1 MSAKAITRATAA
13 FLTLSLLVA
22 PLTAMSQVV
31 PPMPGASPAP
41 TQAPSGGPPVLPS
54 LIAPP
59 QINPS
64 RQPRALGRPV
74 ALHLVPINVRFLQA
88 HPALRTMIRRPLAP
102 ERMEYI
108 QRPPI
113 AFRPLTLHDLPGSP
127 ETANTLI
134 RIPVPGGLYAAN
146 SAGRQTF
153 RERREGF
160 RMVRAGTYLEAMNR
174 IERAMNRSGYTL
186 RARPAAATST
196 TIGGQPGY
204 ELVVGRLRFNHALL
218 DRQIRSF
225 RALQHPLLAA
235 PRFRDLKTDI
245 HLLNMVSHHQL
256 TIEKLPQKI
265 RGPLL
270 VHQLHYYPNLRPLGA
285 PTASP
290 VPSYTM
296 SGRTTFHGGSVN
308 PYAHPSAAALTTPNP
323 LAGLPSYPGTFS
335 WDYPLNKDFGDPN
348 SVDAYLNFDFQLD
361 GDISKG
367 ADGSASADTGITLF
381 NNPFDI
387 FSAKAQFQGTD
398 PSVTSAT
405 ITTSKG
411 VDSASI
417 NILLGGNNVWS
428 KSAKADWNNSSNPWT
443 ESETFVSITVPI
455 PIMPG
460 LNVAFSAAVAGTLGL
475 AYNVALEGIGVAATV
490 TPSAGLTASF
500 AVALSIDAVVASI
513 SAGVEG
519 NLSVLTFS
527 VDLIGAADLIGLP
540 EGPAIPAPA
549 SLGTPPAG
557 MEYQEV
563 PTQLAFQYSYQI
575 NDTLTTLSGSVDIF
589 AQECILWGCAKQTVP
604 LFSFKGV
611 TLESGTIAGGPS
623 WTNVNIGGPFL
634 KEELVYPPAMKL
646 PPIRVKTLCCGGHR
660 STAKRVTSTTLN
672 VR

>member
-41 TQAPSGGPPVLPS
+41 TQAPSGGPPVLPP

-59 QINPS
+59 RINPVRQS
-64 RQPRALGRPV
+64 RAAGHPA
-74 ALHLVPINVRFLQA
+74 ALHLVPVNVRFLQM
-88 HPALRTMIRRPLAP
+88 HPALRTIIRKPLSP
-102 ERMEYI
+102 DRLEYI

-127 ETANTLI
+127 KTANTLI
-134 RIPVPGGLYAAN
+134 RIPVPGGLYAAS
-146 SAGRQTF
+146 SAGKQTF

-160 RMVRAGTYLEAMNR
+160 RMVRAGTYLEAINR
-174 IERAMNRSGYTL
+174 IERAMNQSGYTL
-186 RARPAAATST
+186 RARPTAATST

-225 RALQHPLLAA
+225 RALQHPLLSA
-235 PRFRDLKTDI
+235 PRLRDLKTDI

-256 TIEKLPQKI
+256 TVEKLPQQI
-265 RGPLL
+265 RGPILA
-270 VHQLHYYPNLRPLGA
+270 HQPHYYPNLRPLAVPAITSPA
-285 PTASP
+285 PSNR
-290 VPSYTM
+290 M
-296 SGRTTFHGGSVN
+296 SGRTTFHSGAVN
-308 PYAHPSAAALTTPNP
+308 LNVRPTPLVLATPNP

-335 WDYPLNKDFGDPN
+335 WDYPLDNGFGDPN
-348 SVDAYLNFDFQLD
+348 TAAAYLNFDFQLA

-387 FSAKAQFQGTD
+387 FSAKAQFKGTD

-405 ITTSKG
+405 LTKSTG

-417 NILLGGNNVWS
+417 NISLGGNSVWS
-428 KSAKADWNNSSNPWT
+428 KSASADWKNSWT
-443 ESETFVSITVPI
+443 DSETFVSITVPI

-475 AYNVALEGIGVAATV
+475 AYNIALEGIGVAATV

-500 AVALSIDAVVASI
+500 AVALSIDAVVASL

-519 NLSVLTFS
+519 NLNVLTFS
-527 VDLIGAADLIGLP
+527 VDLIGAADLIGLS
-540 EGPAIPAPA
+540 EGPAIPGPA

-557 MEYQEV
+557 MEFQEV
-563 PTQLAFQYSYQI
+563 PTQLAFQYRYQI

-604 LFSFKGV
+604 LFSFNGV
-611 TLESGTIAGGPS
+611 TLESGTLAGEP
-623 WTNVNIGGPFL
+623 WTNVDIGRPFM
-634 KEELVYPPAMKL
+634 KEELVFPPAMKIQ
-646 PPIRVKTLCCGGHR
+646 PIRVETPCCGGRR
-660 STAKRVTSTTLN
+660 STAERVSSTTLN